1 MELILL
7 HIIPCTE
14 ARFCRLLQHTIGK
27 PVLHCTC
34 ICRAEYKATYR
45 IGAGVRVVSSARRNN
60 AAPRWTRQG
69 QASRPRRNGRRRAR
83 TPKRMTRAARPARR
97 TTRGITECRG
107 RHAAAGPVQVVAP
120 AVVGA
125 ARACGSAGVSVHPWE
140 CVRHETA
147 GRRQH
152 AESNRTH
159 SIDSGRKLQAAAS
172 FDPVV
177 TSIMKRIF

>member
-107 RHAAAGPVQVVAP
+107 RHAAAGPSR
-120 AVVGA
+120 GA
-125 ARACGSAGVSVHPWE
+125 AAVDPWW
-140 CVRHETA
+140 VRHERAGVRDGRFTRETRDGGTLAARMRGPTGRTA
-147 GRRQH
+147 LTRAGNC
-152 AESNRTH
+152 S
-159 SIDSGRKLQAAAS
+159 
-172 FDPVV
+172 
-177 TSIMKRIF
+177 